1 MPYLL
6 RLFQL
11 FYDFRGVE
19 NKGKYNFF
27 ELNVTCVIEIDQ
39 IAASKI
45 SSHLFTS
52 ENRFPWRRV
61 ALALN
66 ARNGGRARVEL
77 LKVDKVAF
85 Y

>member
-11 FYDFRGVE
+11 FYDIRGVE
-19 NKGKYNFF
+19 NKGKYNFL

-52 ENRFPWRRV
+52 ENRVP
-61 ALALN
+61 
-66 ARNGGRARVEL
+66 
-77 LKVDKVAF
+77 
-85 Y
+85 